1 MKINKWVINHWSP
14 YLPIQILQLEQLC
27 RPISTNEKQNESV
40 KYKKKKK
47 KYIHISFIR
56 NICICT
62 THNSLLIDAVR
73 RRGRAEA
80 GRGRGTGGGWMWG
93 TSRRWDLGA
102 AGWWLLGCAAVV
114 LFHRHRGWW
123 FHLTGSPCRPHDTR
137 YAVHRRG
144 EDTPTIGRS
153 HACLHHVLRIR
164 IACVITWNIYFLSRY
179 KR

>member
-1 MKINKWVINHWSP
+1 M
-14 YLPIQILQLEQLC
+14 
-27 RPISTNEKQNESV
+27 TNESV
-40 KYKKKKK
+40 KYNKKKIYICTYELYE
-47 KYIHISFIR
+47 KYIY
-56 NICICT
+56 ICK
-62 THNSLLIDAVR
+62 THNSLLIDAVW

-114 LFHRHRGWW
+114 LFHWHRGWW

-144 EDTPTIGRS
+144 EDTPTVGRS
-153 HACLHHVLRIR
+153 HACLHHVLRTR
-164 IACVITWNIYFLSRY
+164 IAYVIPMERIFKYYIW
-179 KR
+179 